1 MLCMGAKNCAL
12 QSISAFQHVITCNR
26 GEKGKRTGGTKSGMG
41 EKGSGDGIPLKLQI
55 PATKA

>member
-1 MLCMGAKNCAL
+1 MGAKNCAL
-12 QSISAFQHVITCNR
+12 QSISAFQHVITCNM